1 MPTSDFQSK
10 RVAFLGPNGTHSEA
24 AAVAY
29 APESILVA
37 APSITAVTEMVLSGG
52 ADEAIVPIENSLEGS
67 VTETLDL
74 LVHSLNL
81 QIRHEYVLPIRHCLI
96 ARPGTRFNAIE
107 TVYSHPQAIG
117 QCREF
122 LQRTIPDARTEASL
136 STAQSVE
143 LALRNDNSAGIAPR
157 RAAEINSAA
166 ILADGIQDDD
176 RNSTRFVVLSDDD
189 ADPTGDDKTSIAFN
203 VDDKPGALLTI
214 MQQFAMS
221 EINLLKIES
230 RPARET
236 LGVYI
241 FLLDCSGH
249 RNDEKLARVLNT
261 IREKTVWLK
270 IFGSYPRY
278 S

>member
-1 MPTSDFQSK
+1 MPTGDVQSK
-10 RVAFLGPNGTHSEA
+10 RVAFLGPAGTHSEA
-24 AAVAY
+24 AAAAY
-29 APESILVA
+29 APESTLVA
-37 APSITAVTEMVLSGG
+37 APSITAVTEMVLSGD

-74 LVHSLNL
+74 LVHSLDL

-96 ARPGTRFNAIE
+96 ARPGISFDAIE
-107 TVYSHPQAIG
+107 TIYSHPQAIG
-117 QCREF
+117 QCRGF
-122 LQRTIPDARTEASL
+122 LQRTIPNARTEASL

-143 LALRNDNSAGIAPR
+143 LALRSDNSAGIAPR

-189 ADPTGDDKTSIAFN
+189 AEPTGDDKTSIAFN

-214 MQQFAMS
+214 MQQFATA

-241 FLLDCSGH
+241 FLLDCNGH
-249 RNDEKLARVLNT
+249 RNDEKLAKVLN
-261 IREKTVWLK
+261 IVRERAVWLK
-270 IFGSYPRY
+270 VFGSYPRY